1 MANGILPAEM
11 SFFHALMKSGSL
23 SAAGRELGITT
34 SAVSKRLAAI
44 EARIGVSLVSRTT
57 RRMGLTPE
65 GEVLLEYARRML
77 SDIDELDQL
86 LSLSRD
92 QPKGL
97 VRVNATLG
105 FGRQHVAPAI
115 ARFVRQYPGVEIQL
129 QLTAVHPPLS
139 DDLFDVC
146 IRFGEPS
153 DMRVIARKLVSNR
166 RVLCASPSY
175 LARYGEPK
183 EPHDL
188 LRHNCISIRQFD
200 DIAGVWRLTSG
211 EGAASRTENIRVR
224 GNLATND
231 GEIAVNWAL
240 EGLGILMRS
249 KWDIDRYLQSGRLVH
264 VLPDYETP
272 NADIYAIYPQRL
284 QSSAR
289 VRLFVD
295 YLERALDRFKTAG

>member
-105 FGRQHVAPAI
+105 FGRLPTGSWRSV
-115 ARFVRQYPGVEIQL
+115 GM
-129 QLTAVHPPLS
+129 
-139 DDLFDVC
+139 
-146 IRFGEPS
+146 PS
-153 DMRVIARKLVSNR
+153 
-166 RVLCASPSY
+166 
-175 LARYGEPK
+175 
-183 EPHDL
+183 
-188 LRHNCISIRQFD
+188 
-200 DIAGVWRLTSG
+200 
-211 EGAASRTENIRVR
+211 GA
-224 GNLATND
+224 D
-231 GEIAVNWAL
+231 FW
-240 EGLGILMRS
+240 
-249 KWDIDRYLQSGRLVH
+249 
-264 VLPDYETP
+264 
-272 NADIYAIYPQRL
+272 
-284 QSSAR
+284 
-289 VRLFVD
+289 
-295 YLERALDRFKTAG
+295 